1 MVNGINPKSGQPFTG
16 NLIAFIINKNWR
28 VTKPN
33 ENDVVI
39 AVMDLEIDQE
49 ESCIGLD
56 RIKDEETRKFIA
68 AYTKQKNDFYMNIAL
83 EKLFIFGKKVKQHRE
98 ISFTHNVPT
107 VVGTISCDADVK
119 QNGQSEMTVKNNFN
133 ALGHLQ
139 ELVCKN
145 KVDSGI
151 HSVINGKL
159 ASISVSTIK
168 GTYSNLQSLAN
179 NYQGISSRSIIQIEG
194 ILGCIY
200 VSDFKAIFDHTVQ

>member
-1 MVNGINPKSGQPFTG
+1 MVNSINPKSGQPFTG

-28 VTKPN
+28 LSKPN

-68 AYTKQKNDFYMNIAL
+68 AYTRQKNDFYMNIAL
-83 EKLFIFGKKVKQHRE
+83 EKLFIFSKKVKQHRG

-133 ALGHLQ
+133 ALGHVQ
-139 ELVCKN
+139 NFECKN
-145 KVDSGI
+145 NVVAGI
-151 HSVINGKL
+151 FNLNGNFR
-159 ASISVSTIK
+159 SVSTIE
-168 GTYSNLQSLAN
+168 GSYSNLQSLAN
-179 NYQGISSRSIIQIEG
+179 NYQGISSAIIQIEG
-194 ILGCIY
+194 ILSCID